1 MATKRKGILRR
12 IGDSIGKLMGQPLS
26 DESNEVPSA
35 KSVSKAKAVIGG
47 KKRSSKKKASGRK
60 SKKR

>member
-26 DESNEVPSA
+26 DESNEVPSS
-35 KSVSKAKAVIGG
+35 KSVRQAKAVIGG
-47 KKRSSKKKASGRK
+47 KKRSAKKKASKK